1 MMDTYMILRDF
12 DKRVVLQMSAL

>member
-1 MMDTYMILRDF
+1 MIDTYMILRDF